1 MAKIFDFRLFSK
13 PQFEKMS
20 LATVPEILRSPLS
33 TVCLQLLNAGIKKIE
48 QFPFIDPPPASS
60 LKKAI
65 DELSI
70 LKMVQ
75 QGAQGIELTELGK
88 KAARFPL
95 EPRLSKALLISSA
108 LKCSEEVI
116 TIAAMLSTE
125 NVFIRN
131 G

>member
-1 MAKIFDFRLFSK
+1 MG
-13 PQFEKMS
+13 

-48 QFPFIDPPPASS
+48 QFPFIDPPPSSS

-70 LKMVQ
+70 LKLVQGSQ
-75 QGAQGIELTELGK
+75 QGGIELTDLGK

-95 EPRLSKALLISSA
+95 EPRLSKTLLISA
-108 LKCSEEVI
+108 DLKCSEDVI
-116 TIAAMLSTE
+116 IIAAMLSTE
-125 NVFIRN
+125 NIFIWN